1 MTDNA
6 ADTRAERAVTLHA
19 AEYDRLKS
27 EQISRIGFRDNLL
40 YAQLTSIAAIA
51 AVTAS
56 AGRLYLLL
64 VLPITGVVLGWTH
77 LCADHMVTMIGRYIR
92 EDLTPRLTAAAD
104 LDGSALFGW
113 ENDHQRDT
121 RRRSRKWLQLTVNLL
136 AFCLPSLTGLIVVWI
151 AGQPSPLLI
160 AASLVELVIIAV
172 LAVQMCVYADLPRLR
187 KGGTRA

>member
-1 MTDNA
+1 M
-6 ADTRAERAVTLHA
+6 TLHA
-19 AEYDRLKS
+19 AEYDRLKA

-40 YAQLTSIAAIA
+40 YAQLTSIAAVA

-104 LDGSALFGW
+104 LDGADTGLFGW
-113 ENDHQRDT
+113 EHDHSRDT
-121 RRRSRKWLQLTVNLL
+121 RRRSRKWFQLAVNLL
-136 AFCLPSLTGLIVVWI
+136 AFYLPSLTGLIVVWI
-151 AGQPSPLLI
+151 AGQPSPLVI
-160 AASLVELVIIAV
+160 VASLAELVIITV
-172 LAVQMCVYADLPRLR
+172 LAVQMCVYAGLPRLR